1 MSTETANK
9 RVTLIVPRKG
19 MTLADF
25 HAHWSGPHGAIAR
38 DLPGLVWYVQ
48 NHVIGVLWR
57 TPGYLGDVQGIAEV
71 AFHDP
76 AALRTTIESW
86 VRLDEL
92 REDENRFVGE
102 RIGNW
107 AILRDDP
114 PAVAQRRI
122 IVALGRPDGATDPI
136 SSEKI
141 AAAVDAIRAVVP
153 CHAEEIAN
161 DPPAPGAVPGP
172 DWFLFAELPS
182 ARTVD
187 DLLSP
192 DGPVL
197 RHLKDIDASVAAY
210 LVYAEAKR
218 LPVDLLKGGT

>member
-9 RVTLIVPRKG
+9 RITLIVPRKD

-25 HAHWSGPHGAIAR
+25 HAHWSGPHAAIAR
-38 DLPGLVWYVQ
+38 DLPELVWYVQ
-48 NHVIGVLWR
+48 NHVIRVLWC
-57 TPGYLGDVQGIAEV
+57 TPGYLADVQGIAEV

-76 AALRTTIESW
+76 GALRTTIESW

-92 REDENRFVGE
+92 REDENRFLGE

-114 PAVAQRRI
+114 PAMAQRRI
-122 IVALGRPDGATDPI
+122 IVALGRSDSATDPVAR
-136 SSEKI
+136 EKI
-141 AAAVDAIRAVVP
+141 ATAVNAIRAVVP
-153 CHAEEIAN
+153 CHAEETAN

-172 DWFLFAELPS
+172 DWFLFAELPVS
-182 ARTVD
+182 PTVD

-197 RHLKDIDASVAAY
+197 RHLDGIGAAAAAY

-218 LPVDLLKGGT
+218 LPVDLL